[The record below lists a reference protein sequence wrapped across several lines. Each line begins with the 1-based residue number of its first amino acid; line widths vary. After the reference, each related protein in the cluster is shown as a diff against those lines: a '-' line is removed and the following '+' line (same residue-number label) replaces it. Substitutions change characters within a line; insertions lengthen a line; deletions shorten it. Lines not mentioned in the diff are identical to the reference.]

1 MPSLPWWNSVK
12 LHLRS
17 LLYIVVMGA
26 LLVVSLVASTV
37 MTVMVGRVE
46 AFVALGP
53 VLPWLSE
60 LVAFVACTLL
70 FIGLMRMST
79 GPKPAL
85 RHLAWGAV
93 VGAVLFSLV
102 RHALA
107 SYLTAAPIVNAYG
120 AAGSMV
126 AVLMWFYI
134 TSAILLFA
142 AAWARAL
149 ADESRL
155 RRAERELAGQ
165 AAA

>member
-1 MPSLPWWNSVK
+1 M
-12 LHLRS
+12 
-17 LLYIVVMGA
+17 
-26 LLVVSLVASTV
+26 
-37 MTVMVGRVE
+37 
-46 AFVALGP
+46 
-53 VLPWLSE
+53 
-60 LVAFVACTLL
+60 
-70 FIGLMRMST
+70 
-79 GPKPAL
+79 
-85 RHLAWGAV
+85 

>member
-1 MPSLPWWNSVK
+1 M
-12 LHLRS
+12 
-17 LLYIVVMGA
+17 
-26 LLVVSLVASTV
+26 
-37 MTVMVGRVE
+37 
-46 AFVALGP
+46 ALGP
-53 VLPWLSE
+53 VLPGINE
-60 LVAFVACTLL
+60 LVAFVSCTLRCS
-70 FIGLMRMST
+70 GLMRMST
-79 GPKPAL
+79 GPKPDL

-107 SYLTAAPIVNAYG
+107 RYLTAAPIVHAYG

-142 AAWARAL
+142 ADWARAL